1 MHCDLNFQALLHCP
15 SFVGVIADEAHS
27 KTCHT
32 LLGCTLC
39 TINQTWKSM
48 KGNQIITPYGV
59 LNLIPSEAIP
69 KICWAQYTKIKL
81 WPCKFH
87 CILFTEIFPRGL
99 KGIQQDAQEFL
110 VGLLNL
116 LALEALKKQPTWV
129 QRILKI
135 RYWGH
140 TTSLILSY
148 LFLIRKNYILQQT
161 TCVGQVFGGW
171 LESCGK

>member
-1 MHCDLNFQALLHCP
+1 MHCDLNFQALCHCP

-27 KTCHT
+27 QTCHT
-32 LLGCTLC
+32 LLACTLC
-39 TINQTWKSM
+39 TINQNWKSM
-48 KGNQIITPYGV
+48 KGNQLITPYGV
-59 LNLIPSEAIP
+59 LDLIPSEAIP

-87 CILFTEIFPRGL
+87 CNIFTDIFPRGL
-99 KGIQQDAQEFL
+99 KGIQQHAQEFL
-110 VGLLNL
+110 VGL
-116 LALEALKKQPTWV
+116 LEALKKQPTWV

-148 LFLIRKNYILQQT
+148 LFLFRKKLHLTTNNICWASVWWLAGIL
-161 TCVGQVFGGW
+161 W
-171 LESCGK
+171 